1 MMTPLSHRLHEVLR
15 RFIREDRASLSI
27 EAAIMLPILVAFYV
41 AGYQYFDQYRREAHM
56 TKASYAVADML
67 SRRLG
72 IVTPNDLNGL
82 EGVYETLTYS
92 VDSSYMRFTEVRR
105 SGEELEVIWSYATD
119 GQPAMTQDR
128 LQGYLN
134 QIPRLDPNERVT
146 LVEAYTYDDPYFNV
160 GLEDRIIPSFVP
172 ISQRYAARLA
182 FAPGNNVPDDD
193 ISVIGNETDCGTN
206 VTLINGLELIGAGN
220 CQDD

>member
-220 CQDD
+220 CQND